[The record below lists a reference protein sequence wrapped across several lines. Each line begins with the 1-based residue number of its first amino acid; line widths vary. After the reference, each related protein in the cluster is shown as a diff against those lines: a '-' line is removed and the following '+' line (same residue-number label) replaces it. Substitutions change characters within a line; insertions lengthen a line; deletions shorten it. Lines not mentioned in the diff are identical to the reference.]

1 MADRFSAD
9 PTVVFM
15 TSVLDDIAAGRL
27 LIPRFQRPLVWK
39 WHQRRDFLNSIYE
52 GLPIGALMIWVSE
65 GQSIGAYESLGP
77 HPLPTPSNDA
87 GDKRYLMDGVQRIS
101 TLYGAMRAK
110 TSWQDFDPVQQTAVQ
125 DFQVYADLDAV
136 TEQSR
141 FVREVDV
148 AREVYASD
156 PTRFLP
162 LNTILDSK
170 EFLRFQRAIDPA
182 RDDRLEMSDVMSAS
196 FKNYKVPVIS
206 LKSASL
212 EVVTKSFER
221 VNSRGADMSEL
232 HMLNA
237 LSYTDTFD
245 LLQKDTDLR
254 AEMLASRGWSHVEQE
269 VVLRCV
275 KLHLGANIYTTNPD
289 DVSDKIKSHPNVMD
303 DVFSALAKAADF
315 LKKTFGISKP
325 ELVPYRMQIVGIAG
339 LFMAN
344 PSFDDYDLLRD
355 WFLLS
360 TYTEVFGSSARR
372 SENALADLFEYA
384 GSHVFKWSL
393 RELPSVR
400 SLSNL
405 RVDFRA
411 ARVKALALALAQRR
425 SEILQ
430 SQDKAELATF
440 GREAFAQIVIDK
452 TLRGRAGMRFILAPD
467 DVQSFRSKLADGALN
482 EQDRRAHLISDDAS
496 AAALLE
502 DWQQFAEIREND
514 IYLYE
519 RQVVLG
525 PAAERMNVDLPEV
538 STVPVDGSIE
548 TADLFGDD

>member
-1 MADRFSAD
+1 MVDRFSAD

-39 WHQRRDFLNSIYE
+39 WPQRRDFLNSIFE

-65 GQSIGAYESLGP
+65 GQAIGAYDSLGP
-77 HPLPTPSNDA
+77 HPLPAPANDM
-87 GDKRYLMDGVQRIS
+87 GDKRYLMDGVQRVS

-110 TSWQDFDPVQQTAVQ
+110 STWQDFDAVQQTAVQ
-125 DFQVYADLDAV
+125 DFQIYADLDAV
-136 TEQSR
+136 TDNAR
-141 FVREVDV
+141 FVRAIDVDIS
-148 AREVYASD
+148 EHLSD
-156 PTRFLP
+156 PTRYLP

-170 EFLRFQRAIDPA
+170 EFLRFQRSIDPM
-182 RDDRLEMSDVMSAS
+182 RDDRIEMSDVMSTV
-196 FKNYKVPVIS
+196 FKNYKVPLIA

-237 LSYTDTFD
+237 LSYTDKFD
-245 LLQKDTDLR
+245 LLQKDADLR
-254 AEMLASRGWSHVEQE
+254 AEMLSPMGWAHVEQE

-289 DVSDKIKSHPNVMD
+289 DVSDRIKANPSVME
-303 DVFSALAKAADF
+303 DVFSALAKTASF
-315 LKKTFGISKP
+315 LLEAFGITRP
-325 ELVPYRMQIVGIAG
+325 ELVPYRMQTVGIAG

-344 PSFDDYDLLRD
+344 PSLDEFDKLRD
-355 WFLLS
+355 WVLLS

-372 SENALADLFEYA
+372 SENALSDLFNYA
-384 GSHVFKWSL
+384 NTGVFDWSL
-393 RELPSVR
+393 RERPSVR

-411 ARVKALALALAQRR
+411 ARVKALALALSHCRKTVLNNQGRADT
-425 SEILQ
+425 SL
-430 SQDKAELATF
+430 F
-440 GREAFAQIVIDK
+440 GPDGFAQIVVDK
-452 TLRGRAGMRFILAPD
+452 TLRGRAGMRFALLPEEMQGFRYNLAEGLLD
-467 DVQSFRSKLADGALN
+467 DGERA
-482 EQDRRAHLISDDAS
+482 AHLISDDAS
-496 AAALLE
+496 AALRAG
-502 DWQQFAEIREND
+502 DWGQFADVREHD
-514 IYLYE
+514 IYAYE
-519 RQVVLG
+519 RRVILG
-525 PAAERMNVDLPEV
+525 PAAQRMRIELPDVHE
-538 STVPVDGSIE
+538 SILDGSIA

>member
-15 TSVLDDIAAGRL
+15 TSVLDDIATGRL

-65 GQSIGAYESLGP
+65 GQSIGAYEWLGP
-77 HPLPTPSNDA
+77 HPLPPVPVDA

-110 TSWQDFDPVQQTAVQ
+110 ISWHEYDPVQQTEVQ
-125 DFQVYADLDAV
+125 DFQVYVDLDAA
-136 TEQSR
+136 TEQGR
-141 FVREVDV
+141 FVRAVDLDGV
-148 AREVYASD
+148 VLASD

-162 LNTILDSK
+162 MSVVLDSK
-170 EFLRFQRAIDPA
+170 ELLRFQRSIDPD
-182 RDDRLEMSDVMSAS
+182 REDRLEMSDVASAA
-196 FKNYKVPVIS
+196 FKNYKVPLIS
-206 LKSASL
+206 LRSASL

-245 LLQKDTDLR
+245 LLRKDTDLR
-254 AEMLASRGWSHVEQE
+254 EEMLAPRGWAHVEQE

-289 DVSDKIKSHPNVMD
+289 DVSDRIKLHPEVMD
-303 DVFSALAKAADF
+303 DVFAALAKTADF
-315 LKKTFGISKP
+315 LDAHFGIGRP

-339 LFMAN
+339 LLLSN
-344 PSFDDYDLLRD
+344 PDFENENLVSD

-372 SENALADLFEYA
+372 SENALSDLFEYA
-384 GSHVFKWSL
+384 GSEDFHWSL
-393 RELPSVR
+393 REQPSVR
-400 SLSNL
+400 SLTNL

-411 ARVKALALALAQRR
+411 ARVKALALALARKRASVLPNCQADL
-425 SEILQ
+425 SIY
-430 SQDKAELATF
+430 
-440 GREAFAQIVIDK
+440 GRDAFAQIVVSK
-452 TLRGRAGMRFILAPD
+452 SLRGRAGMRFILAPD
-467 DVQSFRSKLADGALN
+467 SVPGFRVRLLDGGLTAI
-482 EQDRRAHLISDDAS
+482 EREAHLISDEAYAAS
-496 AAALLE
+496 LID
-502 DWQQFAEIREND
+502 DWQSFAEIRERD
-514 IYLYE
+514 IYVYE
-519 RQVVLG
+519 RQMVLG
-525 PAAERMNVDLPEV
+525 PAAQRMGVMLPQPDQA
-538 STVPVDGSIE
+538 STDGSIE